1 MKIIIVASSPV
12 KTFYQNYH
20 LNPSDYFIGID
31 AGSLELIKRGIKPD
45 LSIGDFDSTEEL
57 NYIQDHSY
65 ETVVFHA
72 KKMKRI

>member
-31 AGSLELIKRGIKPD
+31 AGSLELIKRLKQPAQQTILIHPKRR
-45 LSIGDFDSTEEL
+45 
-57 NYIQDHSY
+57 IQILRKR
-65 ETVVFHA
+65 TVQ
-72 KKMKRI
+72 KSKRINESIKK

>member
-45 LSIGDFDSTEEL
+45 LSITPVSPSFSPSTKAR
-57 NYIQDHSY
+57 YPQ
-65 ETVVFHA
+65 A
-72 KKMKRI
+72 P